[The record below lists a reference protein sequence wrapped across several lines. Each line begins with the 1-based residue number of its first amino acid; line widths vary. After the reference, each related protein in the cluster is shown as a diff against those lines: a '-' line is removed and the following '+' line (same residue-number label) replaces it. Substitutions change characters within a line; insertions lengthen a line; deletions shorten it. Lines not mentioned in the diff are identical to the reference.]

1 MAIHLNCQQSP
12 VEMISGWS
20 QPQSR
25 TPWLWSENGIV
36 PTAQLSSST
45 GDYSRDHLSWR
56 LLGAVGRGGGPT
68 TNPRVPRPT
77 ASYQNHHHHHQNCHY
92 FHHDFFITSPPW
104 WWTASKPFHIFKKQV
119 HLSPLPLPPS
129 PPPPLQPLLLSRLM
143 AFDDDEL
150 WLVWMR
156 IKNLQLNHPS
166 GALWS
171 PWQQRE
177 GSLLRLS

>member
-77 ASYQNHHHHHQNCHY
+77 ASYQNHHHHHHQNYHHQQEHHFKNHYQHCQILHRIKVWRRFSLAKSFNLNLTQITSKESRIKSSCHY
-92 FHHDFFITSPPW
+92 MYIRG
-104 WWTASKPFHIFKKQV
+104 KVMK
-119 HLSPLPLPPS
+119 
-129 PPPPLQPLLLSRLM
+129 
-143 AFDDDEL
+143 
-150 WLVWMR
+150 
-156 IKNLQLNHPS
+156 
-166 GALWS
+166 
-171 PWQQRE
+171 
-177 GSLLRLS
+177 SLIWI